1 MTDKT
6 QFVVIG
12 LGLQMEEAW
21 IDSHLTWM
29 RHTQPSR
36 IRRGLQLW
44 MSIGAHKSLTISEKR
59 TEPILTASI
68 ASEEVVGY
76 IYLHICNNMD
86 RQLHISNNSRN
97 VQSME
102 GVLELIP
109 SA

>member
-6 QFVVIG
+6 QFVVI
-12 LGLQMEEAW
+12 GLQMEEAW

-29 RHTQPSR
+29 RHTQPSK
-36 IRRGLQLW
+36 IRRGLQLG
-44 MSIGAHKSLTISEKR
+44 MSIDAHKSLTIPEKR
-59 TEPILTASI
+59 TEPILTDSI
-68 ASEEVVGY
+68 ASEEVMGY

-86 RQLHISNNSRN
+86 RQLHSSNNSRN

-102 GVLELIP
+102 CVLELIP